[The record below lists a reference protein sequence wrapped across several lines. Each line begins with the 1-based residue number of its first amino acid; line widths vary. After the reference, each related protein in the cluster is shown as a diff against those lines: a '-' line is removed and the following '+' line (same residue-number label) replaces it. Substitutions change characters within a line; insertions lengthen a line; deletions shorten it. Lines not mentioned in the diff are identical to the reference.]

1 MNEEKRK
8 EREEEFKN
16 KASIIH
22 EGKYGYNNVYF
33 INKTTKVD
41 ILCPIHGIFSQTPK
55 NHLKGQGCPICGKEY
70 AKTFRKNNYVHFL
83 NITNERFGDLFCY
96 PNIRDEY
103 ENSHSIITIKCKRCG
118 NLFHKIACDHI
129 TSKDG
134 GCIQCRNGRRIQSKM
149 EKNLCNLLDN
159 NNITYVREKT
169 FTWLKH
175 KINLY
180 LDFYLTDYHIA
191 FECQGRQHYEPVDFA
206 GRGKEW
212 ALQEFKIIK
221 ERDKTKQKLCKE
233 HNLPIMYINNA
244 NYDENYILN
253 GINKNNF
260 SIK

>member
-1 MNEEKRK
+1 MNELKRK
-8 EREEEFKN
+8 EREEEFIKD
-16 KASIIH
+16 ASIIH
-22 EGKYGYNNVYF
+22 KEKYRYDLVYF
-33 INKTTKVD
+33 VNKTTKVN
-41 ILCPIHGIFSQTPK
+41 IICPTHGVFEQTPK
-55 NHLKGQGCPICGKEY
+55 NHLNGQGCPVCGKIY
-70 AKTFRKNNYVHFL
+70 AKEWRKGNYEHFL
-83 NITNERFGDLFCY
+83 KICFKRFGDAFKY
-96 PNIRDEY
+96 PGIDKEY

-159 NNITYVREKT
+159 NNIAYVREKT
-169 FTWLKH
+169 FTWLKY

-191 FECQGRQHYEPVDFA
+191 IECQGRQHYEPVDFA

-233 HNLPIMYINNA
+233 HNLPIMYINNV

-253 GINKNNF
+253 GINKNDF
-260 SIK
+260 SLR